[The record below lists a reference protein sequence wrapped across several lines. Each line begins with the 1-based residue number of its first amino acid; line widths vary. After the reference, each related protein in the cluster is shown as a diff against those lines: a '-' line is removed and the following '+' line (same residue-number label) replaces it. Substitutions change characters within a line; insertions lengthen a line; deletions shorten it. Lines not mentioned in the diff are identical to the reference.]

1 MTSTLKLTLISGM
14 ALFFVLGII
23 SCADNPPDA
32 EVDQISIRVQEEPD
46 RLHPLLSK
54 TGISQQIESKIFLP
68 LLAPHPETF
77 ALEPILLKKVP
88 DVQVLDSNRMRIDF
102 ELRNDAR
109 WPNGSSITV
118 EDIDFTIKA
127 IFAPGMEQSNLRSY
141 FDVVDS
147 VSYSDTDSLSFSF
160 HFSQSY
166 ILALPATGGLTVFPS
181 YHYDEEDLLKPYSL
195 QELKELDSVPPPLQ
209 PWVERMTSAAFS
221 REQVRGS
228 GPYQLQKWETGR
240 YIQLERIP
248 SWWGADQPDKH
259 ILMEA
264 RPKRLVYEI
273 IPDESTALQLLKSG
287 QLDILSDI
295 SPLQVRELRQDEETL
310 RNYEIHYT
318 QVLNQYVVLLNTNDP
333 VLEDRAVRRA
343 LAHLID
349 VDQFVDEVLQGHGVP
364 ASSPIHPA
372 KPFFDSTLAATPFDL
387 EKAEQILI
395 DHGWLDLSGEGIR
408 EKRIAD
414 GERVS
419 LDINLQITGSALSQS
434 IALKLVE
441 NARKVGMNIEI
452 TTQPFRNILESMR
465 AGTFQMTPL
474 SIRSSPFPYDPYQ
487 SWHTDN
493 IGGGGG
499 NYTQFGNDSS
509 DMIIEKIRN
518 TAIPEEAMPYY
529 RKFQRMVM
537 EDQPI
542 LLLAAPLQP
551 ILVKRTWDLPLTAM
565 KPGYFENAIET
576 SKYESPRAQ

>member
-1 MTSTLKLTLISGM
+1 
-14 ALFFVLGII
+14 
-23 SCADNPPDA
+23 
-32 EVDQISIRVQEEPD
+32 
-46 RLHPLLSK
+46 
-54 TGISQQIESKIFLP
+54 
-68 LLAPHPETF
+68 
-77 ALEPILLKKVP
+77 
-88 DVQVLDSNRMRIDF
+88 
-102 ELRNDAR
+102 
-109 WPNGSSITV
+109 
-118 EDIDFTIKA
+118 
-127 IFAPGMEQSNLRSY
+127 
-141 FDVVDS
+141 
-147 VSYSDTDSLSFSF
+147 
-160 HFSQSY
+160 
-166 ILALPATGGLTVFPS
+166 
-181 YHYDEEDLLKPYSL
+181 
-195 QELKELDSVPPPLQ
+195 
-209 PWVERMTSAAFS
+209 
-221 REQVRGS
+221 
-228 GPYQLQKWETGR
+228 
-240 YIQLERIP
+240 
-248 SWWGADQPDKH
+248 
-259 ILMEA
+259 MEA

-408 EKRIAD
+408 EKRTAD